1 MADPPQQRRR
11 ALDRPI
17 RPTRAEIDLDALLEN
32 LSAIRALAPK
42 AGVMAVIKAN
52 GYGHGAVAVG
62 RALDSAD
69 VQMLGVA
76 LVEEGVELRNAG
88 VRKPILVLGGAYQG
102 GFELMIEHQLT
113 PAVFRLDHLQ
123 ELAEAA
129 KRVGQLATAHL
140 KVDTGMGRMGVLPH
154 ELDAFLDRAARI
166 REVRLTGLLSH
177 FANAD
182 LADAELTGEQIRLFR
197 VALAA
202 MRAHGIEPE
211 LRHLSNSAAVI
222 DRPELHDGLEL
233 NLVRPGLMLYG
244 LSPAPWMRNK
254 TVLRPVLSWK
264 TAVIHLKR
272 VAKGT
277 PVSYGS
283 TWIAPRESVIAT
295 LPVGYADGYDRAY
308 SNRGEVLIRGR
319 RAPIAGRVC
328 MDLFMVDVTDIPGV
342 ALSDEVVLLGAQGD
356 QRISAEELAEL
367 SGTIPY
373 EILCRVGARVPR
385 YELSRRSAVD

>member
-1 MADPPQQRRR
+1 MGLPLEQRRR
-11 ALDRPI
+11 ALDRPV
-17 RPTRAEIDLDALLEN
+17 RPTRAEIDLDALLAN

-42 AGVMAVIKAN
+42 AGVLAVIKAN

-62 RALDSAD
+62 RALDAAD

-102 GFELMIEHQLT
+102 GYELIIEHQLT
-113 PAVFRLDHLQ
+113 PTVFRIDHL
-123 ELAEAA
+123 EDLAQAA
-129 KRVGQLATAHL
+129 KRVGQPVPAHL
-140 KVDTGMGRMGVLPH
+140 KVDTGMGRIGVLPH
-154 ELDAFLDRAARI
+154 ELDEFLERAANI

-182 LADAELTGEQIRLFR
+182 LADAELTREQIRRFR
-197 VALAA
+197 AALAA
-202 MRAHGIEPE
+202 MRARGMEPE

-244 LSPAPWMRNK
+244 YSPAPWMREK
-254 TVLRPVLSWK
+254 VALRPVLSWK

-272 VAKGT
+272 VPKGT

-328 MDLFMVDVTDIPGV
+328 MDMSMADVTDIADV
-342 ALSDEVVLLGAQGD
+342 ALGDEVVLLGAQGNE
-356 QRISAEELAEL
+356 RISAEDLARL

-373 EILCRVGARVPR
+373 EILCGVGARVPR
-385 YELSRRSAVD
+385 YETSRQTAVE